1 MTITNEMVE
10 KAASAY
16 LAVRDYESY
25 NPCIR
30 AALEAVAPM
39 LIAQG
44 MREAAGIAQSKCGVI
59 DATFKAPLR
68 VAEYIRARA
77 QELDPQ

>member
-1 MTITNEMVE
+1 MTITDEMVE

-25 NPCIR
+25 NPCMR

-44 MREAAGIAQSKCGVI
+44 MR
-59 DATFKAPLR
+59 KAVNLMGNHFT
-68 VAEYIRARA
+68 EEEIIARA
-77 QELDPQ
+77 QELELA